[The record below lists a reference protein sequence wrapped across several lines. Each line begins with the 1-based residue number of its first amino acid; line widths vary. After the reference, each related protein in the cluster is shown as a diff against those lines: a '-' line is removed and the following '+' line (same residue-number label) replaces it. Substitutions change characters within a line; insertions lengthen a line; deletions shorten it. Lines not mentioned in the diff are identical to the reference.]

1 MSDIQK
7 RRDRKL
13 QELVE
18 GKIKGAGSFLVEV
31 SRGSEPTIVGMGM
44 RKGAPYLFK
53 PWGSL
58 FYSLQWRAILFNIQ
72 GDRARH

>member
-1 MSDIQK
+1 MK
-7 RRDRKL
+7 
-13 QELVE
+13 
-18 GKIKGAGSFLVEV
+18 GKIRVAGSFLVEV
-31 SRGSEPTIVGMGM
+31 CRGSEPTIVGMGM

-58 FYSLQWRAILFNIQ
+58 FYSLQWHAILFNIQ